1 SVGKSHFRDP
11 LDEHLA
17 STPRIAATETTSF
30 ETNSNGKTLP
40 WKILKVPAVM
50 AVAGARKFATGR
62 ATRQLAARA
71 DFECESV
78 LIAIDTVEE
87 QDLGVRKNRLR
98 MARGSCHRFPSLKH
112 LMVKLFG
119 SIQATTLHQNRGR
132 ALPLAKRTILCGTTF
147 GGQLSYSLAAV
158 RR

>member
-1 SVGKSHFRDP
+1 MQK
-11 LDEHLA
+11 A
-17 STPRIAATETTSF
+17 SI
-30 ETNSNGKTLP
+30 
-40 WKILKVPAVM
+40 
-50 AVAGARKFATGR
+50 
-62 ATRQLAARA
+62 LAARA

-132 ALPLAKRTILCGTTF
+132 ALIWPSSALCF
-147 GGQLSYSLAAV
+147 GPPD
-158 RR
+158 